1 MVYFFFFEIRAC
13 NCRGLSFCLL
23 TDVHMI
29 SEVKHGSAVSKFN
42 ELNPDQSLRV
52 YDQLIAVDD
61 VVDREGS

>member
-1 MVYFFFFEIRAC
+1 
-13 NCRGLSFCLL
+13 
-23 TDVHMI
+23 MI

-61 VVDREGS
+61 VVDREGSWAGEFLVEPADVAVILFKELQMENF